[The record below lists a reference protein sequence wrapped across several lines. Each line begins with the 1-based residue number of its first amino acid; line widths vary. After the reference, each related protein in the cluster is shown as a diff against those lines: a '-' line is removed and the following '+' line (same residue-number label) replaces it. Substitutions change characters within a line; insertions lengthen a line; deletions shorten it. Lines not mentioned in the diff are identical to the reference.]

1 MTIASIAALAAE
13 RRSGRLG
20 RARGETAPHGAQD
33 QSGTD
38 VTVLAKAVPTDIIAF
53 YTAAVGLLAGIQKD
67 SPDTYLPLRW
77 ILYAMTIAATVAA
90 VLIASYFT
98 VPSAPQAGQ
107 PGTAAIQQPPRWQPP
122 IIETVTATFAFV
134 VWGLITPGSALYA
147 TLSSPVLPIVIGI
160 LTGGGALV
168 MNIVFV
174 PILRHQAGTYSLTSS
189 RPSGKSAQG
198 QPRG

>member
-13 RRSGRLG
+13 RRSGRHG
-20 RARGETAPHGAQD
+20 QARGETPGGAQV

-38 VTVLAKAVPTDIIAF
+38 TTLLAKAVPTDIIAF
-53 YTAAVGLLAGIQKD
+53 YTAVVGLLAGIQKD

-77 ILYAMTIAATVAA
+77 ILYGVTIAATVAA
-90 VLIASYFT
+90 VLVASYFT
-98 VPSAPQAGQ
+98 VPTAASPAQAAVGQ
-107 PGTAAIQQPPRWQPP
+107 PEALLEATDQPPRWQPP
-122 IIETVTATFAFV
+122 IIETVTAAFAFA

-147 TLSSPVLPIVIGI
+147 TLSSPVLPIIIGI

-174 PILRHQAGTYSLTSS
+174 PILRSQAG
-189 RPSGKSAQG
+189 
-198 QPRG
+198 PRY